1 MWQGGP
7 WLPSFIHMLGCELL
21 DLGISVRIGSFENKV
36 ACGAG
41 LVLFC
46 SSLWCFSSRS
56 TSLKVTHTTAHV
68 ENVPKPPTLAPKA
81 SRLKTSAT
89 GAQPSNRQCD
99 ETSCSL
105 VFLKAPKYEDRWCF
119 VFWCTVDT
127 VLYQRTSWFW
137 WSTLKFVAWDV
148 EHKCQEGWF

>member
-1 MWQGGP
+1 MDRAWAKGMWQGGP
-7 WLPSFIHMLGCELL
+7 WLPSFIHMLRCELL

-36 ACGAG
+36 TCGAG

-105 VFLKAPKYEDRWCF
+105 VFLKAPKYEDRWC
-119 VFWCTVDT
+119 
-127 VLYQRTSWFW
+127 LYSGVQSIQYCIGEPRGFGGA
-137 WSTLKFVAWDV
+137 L
-148 EHKCQEGWF
+148 